1 MITLVSIAIT
11 ATYLLL
17 DKYLPLLV
25 TKQASRSRSLF
36 GWRMRTDP

>member
-1 MITLVSIAIT
+1 MITILSIAIT

-17 DKYLPLLV
+17 DKYLPLLM
-25 TKQASRSRSLF
+25 SRQPQRRSLF

>member
-1 MITLVSIAIT
+1 MITLASIAIT

-17 DKYLPLLV
+17 DRYLPLLL
-25 TKQASRSRSLF
+25 TKSPQRRSLF